1 MAKVTTST
9 YLTAN
14 LELKTVARVRD
25 EKGRFIKGESPK
37 TYKPK
42 SLDVARILEK
52 KAQSST
58 SIKQFQ
64 SKIRYTL
71 GEKSDDMIKKGYH
84 QLLDNV
90 VDSGIGDKDLAK
102 FFLVMNDL
110 GPYGLDDFYDKYSNF
125 LDNMY
130 DYYNVHKDDEI
141 TFIGNRKQK
150 MQRVLN
156 GEKDVSGFFSRAGYT
171 DKELEDRLTKI
182 AYDDFKRENP
192 DYTDDMLINFQ
203 SEINNDP
210 DFIYRNYL
218 NNHYN
223 DVYNK
228 VSDIKGKG
236 TYTSF

>member
-37 TYKPK
+37 IYKPQ
-42 SLDVARILEK
+42 SRDIARISDK

-71 GEKSDDMIKKGYH
+71 GDKSNQMIEKGYA

-90 VDSGIGDKDLAK
+90 VDSGIGDKDLSK
-102 FFLVMNDL
+102 FFLVMDDL
-110 GPYGLDDFYDKYSNF
+110 GPSGLDDLYEKYPDF
-125 LDNMY
+125 IDNMY
-130 DYYNVHKDDEI
+130 DYYKVEKDDEI
-141 TFIGNRKQK
+141 TFISNRKQK
-150 MQRVLN
+150 MHRILN
-156 GEKDVSGFFSRAGYT
+156 GNKKTHGFLERAGYT

-203 SEINNDP
+203 TQINNDKN
-210 DFIYRNYL
+210 FIYRNYL

-223 DVYNK
+223 DVYDK
-228 VSDIKGKG
+228 VKNL
-236 TYTSF
+236 YR